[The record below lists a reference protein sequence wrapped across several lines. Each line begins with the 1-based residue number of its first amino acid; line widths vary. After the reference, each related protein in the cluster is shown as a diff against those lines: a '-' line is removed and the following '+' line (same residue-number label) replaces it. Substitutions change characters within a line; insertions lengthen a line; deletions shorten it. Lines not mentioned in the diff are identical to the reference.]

1 MYELCSRLR
10 AAEFGGRS
18 GMPSL
23 STSRMELC
31 PCVGCITFLNT
42 LSVSWTSVEE
52 NEHITKFNPAKR
64 CTLIS
69 LLSSMRENLSWGGL

>member
-52 NEHITKFNPAKR
+52 NEHISNFN
-64 CTLIS
+64 L
-69 LLSSMRENLSWGGL
+69 ENFFCKKMYTEIATA

>member
-42 LSVSWTSVEE
+42 LSVSWTSAEE
-52 NEHITKFNPAKR
+52 NQKKIRQICALNATDAELVP
-64 CTLIS
+64 
-69 LLSSMRENLSWGGL
+69 GYGLKNNQL